1 MTKFTNIFYK
11 IRQIILIQYA
21 KMQYYNKRGGS
32 VKNVL
37 KIFTILMLIVLILSG
52 CKSNKTQ
59 NGNENNI
66 INESQK
72 ITSEEI
78 AIKLKEKVGN
88 VGKIVTYTEET
99 DINKLLGRPNQYI
112 CKTTFEDTRI
122 EQINQAL
129 DEEYFSEE
137 ERNEPIGGTIEVFKS
152 EEDMLKRKKYL
163 EEITSSM
170 SAFAEYSYSQGVY
183 LLRLSKELTPTQ
195 AKEYES
201 VFYEITK

>member
-1 MTKFTNIFYK
+1 M
-11 IRQIILIQYA
+11 
-21 KMQYYNKRGGS
+21 
-32 VKNVL
+32 KNVL

-52 CKSNKTQ
+52 CKSNKIQ

-66 INESQK
+66 INESKK
-72 ITSEEI
+72 IT
-78 AIKLKEKVGN
+78 
-88 VGKIVTYTEET
+88 
-99 DINKLLGRPNQYI
+99 
-112 CKTTFEDTRI
+112 
-122 EQINQAL
+122 
-129 DEEYFSEE
+129 SEE